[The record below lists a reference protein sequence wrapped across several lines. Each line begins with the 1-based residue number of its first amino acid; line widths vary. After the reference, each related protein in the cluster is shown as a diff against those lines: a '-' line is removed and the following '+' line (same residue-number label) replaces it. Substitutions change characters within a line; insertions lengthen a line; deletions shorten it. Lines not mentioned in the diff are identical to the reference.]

1 MSAASFFATLSLIA
15 SLLSSRSRASQ
26 LVPALYVFGDSSV
39 DAGNNDYIGTVV
51 RADFPPYGRDFDS
64 HKATGRFSNGRVSSD
79 YLASLLGL
87 PLPPPYLDPSAKGSK
102 IIQGVNFA
110 TAGSGLYEKTAALL
124 NVPNLPRQ
132 ISWFRNYKQKLVQ
145 LAGQNRTASILS
157 KAFIV
162 LSSGSNDYINNYYFD
177 PALRVKYTKDAFRQV
192 LIFSVENFVKE
203 MYQLGARRISI
214 AGLIPLGCIPSQVTL
229 YGKGQLKCSE
239 FENQD
244 ARLHNQALESSVQ
257 RLRGSM
263 TDLRV
268 AYIDVYTIFS
278 KVIQQPES
286 YGFEH
291 TLTSCCGVGRLAVSL
306 LCNKLT
312 PGTCRDA
319 SKYVFWDSFH
329 PSDAM
334 NKILAK
340 VALDQ
345 ANAQLFH

>member
-124 NVPNLPRQ
+124 
-132 ISWFRNYKQKLVQ
+132 KLVQ
-145 LAGQNRTASILS
+145 LVGQNKTAFILS

-192 LIFSVENFVKE
+192 LIFSVENFVK
-203 MYQLGARRISI
+203 A
-214 AGLIPLGCIPSQVTL
+214 L
-229 YGKGQLKCSE
+229 YHW
-239 FENQD
+239 D
-244 ARLHNQALESSVQ
+244 ASRHKSRSTGRANSSVPS
-257 RLRGSM
+257 LR
-263 TDLRV
+263 TR
-268 AYIDVYTIFS
+268 
-278 KVIQQPES
+278 
-286 YGFEH
+286 
-291 TLTSCCGVGRLAVSL
+291 TL
-306 LCNKLT
+306 
-312 PGTCRDA
+312 
-319 SKYVFWDSFH
+319 VFTT
-329 PSDAM
+329 
-334 NKILAK
+334 KR
-340 VALDQ
+340 
-345 ANAQLFH
+345 